1 MSKAPVISIID
12 DDVSVRI
19 AISRLVRS
27 AGYLAHAFAS
37 ADDFLNSQQIDETSC
52 VIADV
57 QMPGI
62 SGIELQNMLHLRGSS
77 VPMIFITA
85 FPDENTR
92 ARALNCGAVA
102 FLSKPF
108 DATTLVEF
116 VESALRK
123 VGG

>member
-1 MSKAPVISIID
+1 MPKAPVISIID
-12 DDVSVRI
+12 DDVSVRV

-27 AGYLAHAFAS
+27 AGYLAHVFAS
-37 ADDFLNSQQIDETSC
+37 ADDFLNSQHIDETSC

-62 SGIELQNMLHLRGSS
+62 SGIELQNLLQSRGSS
-77 VPMIFITA
+77 IPMIFITA

-92 ARALNCGAVA
+92 ARALNAGAVA
-102 FLSKPF
+102 FLRKPF
-108 DATTLVEF
+108 NATTLVEF
-116 VESALRK
+116 VERALRK